1 MATGTTTAAQAH
13 AAKAKPHDP
22 HGSFRHVAIASIAF
36 TGILLHLFLR
46 FVLIASPQIYQLPLK
61 AALVLAGLP
70 LLCDLAIRI
79 WRFQFGSDLLAGIS
93 IATSV
98 ILGQYLAG
106 TVIALML
113 AGGNALEAIATRRA
127 SAVLEALAR
136 RMPTVAHRQ
145 HARVTENVAL
155 EELCIGDSV
164 VIHPHEVCPVDGV
177 VVQGRGVMDES
188 FLTGEPYRMSKTPG
202 AEVLSGAINGDTA
215 LTIRSTRPPAASRY
229 ARIMRVME
237 AAQQHRPN
245 LRRLGDRLGAF
256 YTPMA
261 VLIAIMA
268 WYFSGQSI
276 RFLAVLVI
284 ATPCPLILAIPVSII
299 ASISLAARRG
309 IVIRDPSVL
318 ERADNCQT
326 MIFDKTGT
334 LTYGQPQLTQELV
347 ADEFLAKENLRLVS
361 SLEQYSKHP
370 LAEAIL
376 RAARSAGVKI
386 REASE
391 ISEPPGQGLRGTVDG
406 RTVWVTNRA
415 RLLKETL
422 TKETDLPPTGD
433 GLECVI
439 AIDGS
444 YAATYRFRDEPRRE
458 SKSFIAHLGLKH
470 FVTKVMLVSGDR
482 EAETRHLAER
492 VGVTKV
498 YASKSPEEKVSIVR
512 EETARART
520 LFLGDGIN
528 DAPALLAATVGVA
541 FGQNSDITA
550 EAAGAVILDA
560 SLAKVDEFLHIGRRM
575 RLVALQSALGGM
587 ALSIFGMGL
596 AAAGHLPPV
605 AGAVAQE
612 IIDVLAILN
621 ALRAGISPRSL
632 TDFD

>member
-1 MATGTTTAAQAH
+1 M
-13 AAKAKPHDP
+13 
-22 HGSFRHVAIASIAF
+22 
-36 TGILLHLFLR
+36 GILLNLFLR
-46 FVLIASPQIYQLPLK
+46 FVLIASPQTYQLPLK
-61 AALVLAGLP
+61 AALFLAGLP
-70 LLCDLAIRI
+70 LLYELALRL
-79 WRFQFGSDLLAGIS
+79 WHGQFGSDLLAGIS
-93 IATSV
+93 IATSI

-136 RMPTVAHRQ
+136 RMPTVAHRER
-145 HARVTENVAL
+145 AGGTENVAL
-155 EELCIGDSV
+155 EELKIGDSL
-164 VIHPHEVCPVDGV
+164 VIYPHEVCPVDGV
-177 VVQGRGVMDES
+177 VLKGHGVMDES
-188 FLTGEPYRMSKTPG
+188 YLTGEPYRMSKTPG

-215 LTIRSTRPPAASRY
+215 LTIRSTRLPADSRY

-237 AAQQHRPN
+237 AAQQRRPR
-245 LRRLGDRLGAF
+245 LRRLGDRLGAY
-256 YTPMA
+256 YTPVA
-261 VLIAIMA
+261 VLIAIAA
-268 WYFSGQSI
+268 WYFSGESI

-318 ERADNCQT
+318 ERADTCQT

-334 LTYGQPQLTQELV
+334 LTYGQPQLTRQVV
-347 ADEFLAKENLRLVS
+347 ATGFLAKEILGLVS

-376 RAARSAGVKI
+376 RAARSDGATI
-386 REASE
+386 QEASE
-391 ISEPPGQGLRGTVDG
+391 ISEPPGQGLRGIVNG
-406 RTVWVTNRA
+406 RDVWVTNRA
-415 RLLKETL
+415 RLLKQTPEEES
-422 TKETDLPPTGD
+422 KLPPSAD

-444 YAATYRFRDEPRRE
+444 YAATYQFRDEPRSE
-458 SKSFIAHLGLKH
+458 SKSFIAHLRPKH
-470 FVTKVMLVSGDR
+470 VVTKVMLVSGDR
-482 EAETRHLAER
+482 EAETRHLAQR

-550 EAAGAVILDA
+550 EAAGAVILDT

-575 RLVALQSALGGM
+575 RRIALQSALGGM

-596 AAAGHLPPV
+596 AAAGYLPPV

-612 IIDVLAILN
+612 IIDILAILN
-621 ALRAGISPRSL
+621 ALRAGFSVGSL